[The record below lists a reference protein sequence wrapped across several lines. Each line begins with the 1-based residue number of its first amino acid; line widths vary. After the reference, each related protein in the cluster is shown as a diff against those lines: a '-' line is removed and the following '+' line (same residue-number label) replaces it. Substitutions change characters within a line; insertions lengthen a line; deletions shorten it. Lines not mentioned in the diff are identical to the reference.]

1 MLLSE
6 IPLAFLLLQM
16 VMLLSTI
23 PAFIIFMFIGTV
35 LVVISE
41 MFHYTMCAFPAAKEF
56 RDRIDNRIDAHTFQ
70 WKY

>member
-1 MLLSE
+1 MMLLSE

-35 LVVISE
+35 VISE

-70 WKY
+70 